1 MKLISLQLVGKGKQ
15 GWSSE
20 ELHFGEH
27 ITHLWGPNGC
37 GKTPIVQSIAFCL
50 GFPCVFRQDIY
61 DHVNYA
67 VLNVEVQGK
76 RLSITRVFGTE
87 VDIEVVEGTSVP
99 QKFYNDDEYSE
110 YLFELFFLE
119 RPDIISTA
127 NKSIKPYLST
137 LLPLVYLDQDD
148 GYRGHYYSKFNF
160 IKDQFEEMIRI
171 LFKLPPKNSFN
182 KKKQA
187 IIEKEKLAQLDK
199 AVHLASRRYET
210 QKELVSDINK
220 TSEEIYQEIEM
231 LDKELDNLKSF
242 HSNHD
247 DSLNALDKIISSH
260 KRTIHNIDEDIRE
273 LHYRTKGVESIIA
286 EINTEVD
293 TLNLNE
299 EARRVFVRSSD
310 LCSSSN
316 CQLFSGSSDSY
327 SKNLLYLRDQIKD
340 LERNAENDL
349 SRIDELK
356 RRRTAVEELTRQIVE
371 ERNNAIEKTEASA
384 LVEAISEIKNQLFGL
399 QVQQEK
405 LDNLDKL
412 STIYFDLLSDQ
423 RRAVDRVASLS
434 SSRNSVPE
442 IIQLKSRFK
451 QLLIKW
457 LESIGT
463 INVNLDIKWKNDFV
477 PLFGVESIEQLKGS
491 TRARV
496 VLAYHAAL
504 IELLLESEN
513 VALDFIILDTP
524 KQHEIHD
531 NDLDNF
537 MISLKKLCKQYS
549 LQVVFST
556 TEYKYKGDSQDCCW
570 EPKFPGLKQKMFL
583 KAGE

>member
-1 MKLISLQLVGKGKQ
+1 M
-15 GWSSE
+15 
-20 ELHFGEH
+20 
-27 ITHLWGPNGC
+27 
-37 GKTPIVQSIAFCL
+37 
-50 GFPCVFRQDIY
+50 
-61 DHVNYA
+61 
-67 VLNVEVQGK
+67 
-76 RLSITRVFGTE
+76 FGTE

-220 TSEEIYQEIEM
+220 TSEEIYEEIEM

>member
-220 TSEEIYQEIEM
+220 TSEEIYEEIEM

-316 CQLFSGSSDSY
+316 CQLFSSSSDSY

-340 LERNAENDL
+340 LERNAGNDL

-356 RRRTAVEELTRQIVE
+356 RRRTAVEELTHQIVE

>member
-1 MKLISLQLVGKGKQ
+1 
-15 GWSSE
+15 
-20 ELHFGEH
+20 
-27 ITHLWGPNGC
+27 
-37 GKTPIVQSIAFCL
+37 
-50 GFPCVFRQDIY
+50 
-61 DHVNYA
+61 
-67 VLNVEVQGK
+67 
-76 RLSITRVFGTE
+76 
-87 VDIEVVEGTSVP
+87 
-99 QKFYNDDEYSE
+99 
-110 YLFELFFLE
+110 
-119 RPDIISTA
+119 
-127 NKSIKPYLST
+127 
-137 LLPLVYLDQDD
+137 
-148 GYRGHYYSKFNF
+148 
-160 IKDQFEEMIRI
+160 
-171 LFKLPPKNSFN
+171 
-182 KKKQA
+182 
-187 IIEKEKLAQLDK
+187 
-199 AVHLASRRYET
+199 
-210 QKELVSDINK
+210 
-220 TSEEIYQEIEM
+220 
-231 LDKELDNLKSF
+231 
-242 HSNHD
+242 
-247 DSLNALDKIISSH
+247 
-260 KRTIHNIDEDIRE
+260 
-273 LHYRTKGVESIIA
+273 SIIA